1 MSPLKTENLELT
13 FEDNIVHMS
22 VSGPIAKESMDAGL
36 EWIETIQESLQ
47 ESGQESGQ
55 ESPEANDNFSVR
67 VEMPEDEFS
76 GLSQMSQ
83 QFKRVGTVLR
93 HSTLADKCAVLTDSS
108 FVRNSAR
115 IEGSV
120 IPGLEVRSFDLD
132 EAKPADRWLRG
143 QSLIENVEI
152 ESSVTDEKETNNDWG
167 SLNVKSLNL

>member
-1 MSPLKTENLELT
+1 MTPLKTENLELT
-13 FEDNIVHMS
+13 LEDNIVHMS

-36 EWIETIQESLQ
+36 EWIGTVQESHFVSD
-47 ESGQESGQ
+47 EDSE
-55 ESPEANDNFSVR
+55 EANDNFSLR
-67 VEMPEDEFS
+67 VDMPESEFS

-93 HSTLADKCAVLTDSS
+93 HSTMADKCAVLTDSS

-132 EAKPADRWLRG
+132 ETKPADRWLKG

-152 ESSVTDEKETNNDWG
+152 ESSVADEKETNNDWD
-167 SLNVKSLNL
+167 SLNVKSLSF